1 MKVPYPSL
9 TTAARAGERPVCGRL
24 APSPTGLL
32 HLGNAWAFL
41 LAWLSARSQQG
52 RVILR
57 MEDLDPQ
64 RSRPGFA
71 AAIREDLE
79 WLGLDWDAGPES
91 DGASGPHA
99 EVSAV
104 ADHDTCGPGTG
115 SPHPAVAGPYSQS
128 RRGAVYAGALRRL
141 EASGLTYPCFCSRK
155 ELRTLASAPH
165 AGEHADA
172 PPADPC
178 RDLAPALR
186 AARLAQ
192 GRPAALRLRCPPGA
206 VAFEDMVLGPQR
218 LTPADYGG
226 DFALRRSDGVV
237 AYQLAAAVDD
247 GLMGVS
253 EVVRGRDLLTST
265 PRQLVLLR
273 ALNLPEPRY
282 AHIPLLLDASG
293 ERLAKRH
300 ASLSLRSLRERGV
313 RPERITGYLARLA
326 GLNPEGY
333 ALWPAELVSRFSL
346 ARLPRE
352 DLRVMDGDSAAL
364 A

>member
-1 MKVPYPSL
+1 MKVPHQSL
-9 TTAARAGERPVCGRL
+9 TTAAPGGERPVCGRL

-52 RVILR
+52 RLILR

-91 DGASGPHA
+91 DGACGPHA
-99 EVSAV
+99 EGPA
-104 ADHDTCGPGTG
+104 AAENPCGPGTG
-115 SPHPAVAGPYSQS
+115 SPRPAAAGPYSQS
-128 RRGAVYAGALRRL
+128 RRGAVYASALRRL
-141 EASGLTYPCFCSRK
+141 EAAGLTYPCFCSRK

-172 PPADPC
+172 PPPDPC

-186 AARLAQ
+186 AARLAE

-206 VAFEDMVLGPQR
+206 VTFEDMVLGPQR

-326 GLNPEGY
+326 GLNPEGH

-346 ARLPRE
+346 ACLPRE
-352 DLRVMDGDSAAL
+352 DLRVMDEDSAAL